1 MSVWGVVKAAFES
14 AEGPVVVAATA
25 PVYGAIARTAHIGG
39 EVTVEVIVDPDGK
52 VRSVKETGGHPL
64 LVAAANEASRQWR
77 FAPAKDTS
85 VDRLVE
91 LVFVFRM
98 MPRCAP
104 AADLTPIFYPP
115 YKVEVRGETPPITCS
130 DCSPAEQEKLG
141 LRIHSPRK
149 LMRTMIHSTGGITG
163 AWSGLAMSGLLC

>member
-1 MSVWGVVKAAFES
+1 MNRRLAFTIAVISAAVLMSVWGVVKAAFES

-115 YKVEVRGETPPITCS
+115 YKVEVCGETPPITCS
-130 DCSPAEQEKLG
+130 DCSPAEQEKL
-141 LRIHSPRK
+141 RCKNP
-149 LMRTMIHSTGGITG
+149 
-163 AWSGLAMSGLLC
+163 